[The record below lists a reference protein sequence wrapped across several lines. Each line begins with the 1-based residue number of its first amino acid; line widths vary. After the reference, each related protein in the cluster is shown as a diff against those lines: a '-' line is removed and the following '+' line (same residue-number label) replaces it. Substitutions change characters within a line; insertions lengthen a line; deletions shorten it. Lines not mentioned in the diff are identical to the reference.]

1 MTNDWTASG
10 PNACAAIAT
19 VKKWEAACRATVL
32 IGLMVVGAILVLAKQ
47 RVDADVALARIA
59 AGCKE

>member
-1 MTNDWTASG
+1 MTGDWTASG
-10 PNACAAIAT
+10 PDGCAAMAT
-19 VKKWEAACRATVL
+19 VKKWEAVCRAAVL

-47 RVDADVALARIA
+47 RVNADVALARIA

>member
-1 MTNDWTASG
+1 M
-10 PNACAAIAT
+10 AT
-19 VKKWEAACRATVL
+19 VKKWEAVCRAAVL

-47 RVDADVALARIA
+47 RIDADVALARIA

>member
-1 MTNDWTASG
+1 M
-10 PNACAAIAT
+10 AT
-19 VKKWEAACRATVL
+19 VKKWEAVCRAVVL
-32 IGLMVVGAILVLAKQ
+32 VGLMVIGAIMVLAKQ